1 MKNLLE
7 SLKARFLYP
16 LIPAP
21 IEKKADYV
29 KRIAFLV
36 FAAICFV
43 GGLIFGIIVPKE
55 HFVQIYVYLGAVC
68 SIPFMPKI
76 FKTSFKAGKTSYKV
90 GKIATERE
98 YIEVNHVGGGQYRAR
113 HKKENDGDIFAIFGG
128 TFVFLCLF
136 IFYSLTGPFLLGYKS
151 YKTFNL
157 IKEYNNTPVE
167 ISDEN
172 TEDEH
177 TVI

>member
-1 MKNLLE
+1 MNKLLE
-7 SLKARFLYP
+7 SLKARILYP

-21 IEKKADYV
+21 IEKNADYV
-29 KRIAFLV
+29 KRIVFLI

-43 GGLIFGIIVPKE
+43 GGLILGIIVPKE
-55 HFVQIYVYLGAVC
+55 HIIQIYVYLGAAC

-76 FKTSFKAGKTSYKV
+76 FKTSFRAGKTSYKV

-113 HKKENDGDIFAIFGG
+113 RKKENDGDIFAIFGG

-151 YKTFNL
+151 YKTFDL
-157 IKEYNNTPVE
+157 IKEYKSASVE
-167 ISDEN
+167 ITDESI
-172 TEDEH
+172 EK
-177 TVI
+177 